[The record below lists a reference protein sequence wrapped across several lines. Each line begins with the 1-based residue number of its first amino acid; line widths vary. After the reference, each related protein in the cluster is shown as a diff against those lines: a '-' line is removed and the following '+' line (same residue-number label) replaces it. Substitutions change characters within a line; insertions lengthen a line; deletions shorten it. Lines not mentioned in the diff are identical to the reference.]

1 MRRVCPVT
9 QLDLRRFFMLSFKCC
24 EGRSGGRPACY
35 TQKQDHLPTRIA
47 TICAP
52 SKLT

>member
-1 MRRVCPVT
+1 MRIVCPVT
-9 QLDLRRFFMLSFKCC
+9 QVDLRSFLPLSFNGC

-35 TQKQDHLPTRIA
+35 TQKQGHLPTRIA
-47 TICAP
+47 TMCAP